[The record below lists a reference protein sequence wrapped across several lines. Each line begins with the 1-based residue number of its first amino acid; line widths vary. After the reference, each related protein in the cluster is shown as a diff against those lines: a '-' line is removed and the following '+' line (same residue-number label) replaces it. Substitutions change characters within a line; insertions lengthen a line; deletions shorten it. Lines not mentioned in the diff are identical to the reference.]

1 MPPMLD
7 LIAAGE
13 WAEAPSSSVKLTAD
27 ACYLRAEEGDDDDDG
42 DDIVMGGVTQDY
54 KCPLSLRLMT
64 DPLSSCV
71 ASRIRAS
78 SLTDPF
84 TIPAPPARTP
94 TSAA

>member
-1 MPPMLD
+1 MSPAVRQGR
-7 LIAAGE
+7 IE
-13 WAEAPSSSVKLTAD
+13 LTAD
-27 ACYLRAEEGDDDDDG
+27 VCYLRAEEGDDDDDG

-71 ASRIRAS
+71 AARIHAS
-78 SLTDPF
+78 SLTNPF